1 MLNDNL
7 ETCLDIGNEAMYTSY
22 IAIFLFYNDELTRIR
37 ALYLIFF
44 NTLVNTLQFSC
55 MGYTENI
62 LREYIKIERNH
73 YFEIDLI
80 VVKIYFVN
88 LTFHRLKQRTSVLIS
103 S

>member
-22 IAIFLFYNDELTRIR
+22 VAIFQFYNDELRT
-37 ALYLIFF
+37 
-44 NTLVNTLQFSC
+44 TLVNTLEFSC
-55 MGYTENI
+55 MGYVENI
-62 LREYIKIERNH
+62 LREYIKRERSH
-73 YFEIDLI
+73 HFEIDLI